1 MLLSSDRTFQYFRC
15 GKRSNRCETT
25 KCGVGIQFP
34 DCPLIPR
41 HIFCSGSPI
50 SEHIR
55 VLMPCVPHF
64 LCEKFFY
71 IVFCADY
78 NVNFNTV
85 PIRVT
90 GANNPLT
97 YFVLLCRFFAIT
109 DFSFNDACL
118 LFLRYYK
125 NDRSADESLFLYWP
139 GTESYCQL
147 LILLTYFNSTHHE
160 QCEKFH
166 IIHAGIFR
174 KTKIIFRHVLF
185 SGVDLPSCQMGIP
198 LMFRPT
204 CRNKYANSNKLI
216 PFFICRNGRILNSA
230 VVET

>member
-1 MLLSSDRTFQYFRC
+1 MMGSAHSVWRIPVIMATIFLPSTFPSAACFFRQIARFNIFDA
-15 GKRSNRCETT
+15 GSAPIDVETT

-97 YFVLLCRFFAIT
+97 YFVLLA
-109 DFSFNDACL
+109 A
-118 LFLRYYK
+118 FL
-125 NDRSADESLFLYWP
+125 P
-139 GTESYCQL
+139 
-147 LILLTYFNSTHHE
+147 
-160 QCEKFH
+160 
-166 IIHAGIFR
+166 
-174 KTKIIFRHVLF
+174 
-185 SGVDLPSCQMGIP
+185 
-198 LMFRPT
+198 
-204 CRNKYANSNKLI
+204 
-216 PFFICRNGRILNSA
+216 
-230 VVET
+230 